1 MNIESINLRKC
12 TIEMLSED
20 AKNFV
25 TKDLYDS
32 SEKVVFL
39 TGKQRMFYSDYQVGD
54 IIYAAKSIKGKWKL
68 VTETNFKMNSFLHDN
83 KVQLDKYF
91 EGQV

>member
-12 TIEMLSED
+12 IIEKLSED

-39 TGKQRMFYSDYQVGD
+39 TGKGSAQKRVN
-54 IIYAAKSIKGKWKL
+54 KNLNKGNMYL
-68 VTETNFKMNSFLHDN
+68 F
-83 KVQLDKYF
+83 
-91 EGQV
+91 